1 MKIFKY
7 IFLSL
12 FVVSSL
18 TGCNNWINTNDAV
31 VSPNAGVD
39 APPAIILTHLQTAT
53 ISVQEGNNARYANMF
68 TQHFRGLLRQHLT
81 YDGYGLTNQNFQWGI
96 EYQEIIHQ
104 ANIVIEKANATGDK
118 VLVGI
123 AKIMKAWTFGSLTA
137 LYGDIPFTE
146 ADNLEK
152 FPNPK
157 YDDQVTVVYP
167 GVIALLNEGIADLG
181 AGGSA
186 TTGDIFFKDGAT
198 QIANWIAAA
207 NTLKARFQLHL
218 AASNNDYASV
228 ITSATSGISAVANN
242 VMAPHAG
249 TTLKDANLYWDFLTN
264 QRGGDYGATGS
275 FLEALI
281 KTGGAKNNAKTN
293 ESARYADIF
302 SSSDDINTT
311 TSTIFGASASFPLV
325 TYEEN
330 QLILAE
336 ANARLGNDAAALTAL
351 NNVRAALAAKYTA
364 GTYTAYVSTDTEVA
378 TNAALLA
385 EIIRERY
392 CTLVG
397 QVEVFNDVRRTDNA
411 IGLTPTT
418 GTALIARFIYPLV
431 EDQSNSSTPKGIGL
445 FEKVKVF
452 GGTK

>member
-1 MKIFKY
+1 M
-7 IFLSL
+7 
-12 FVVSSL
+12 
-18 TGCNNWINTNDAV
+18 
-31 VSPNAGVD
+31 VSPNAATD
-39 APPAIILTHLQTAT
+39 APASAILTHVQTAT
-53 ISVQEGNNARYANMF
+53 ISVQEGDDARYANMF
-68 TQHFRGLLRQHLT
+68 TQHFRGLDRQHRT

-104 ANIVIEKANATGDK
+104 ANIVIEKANLAGDK
-118 VLVGI
+118 VLAGI
-123 AKIMKAWTFGSLTA
+123 AKIMKAWTFGTLTS

-146 ADNLEK
+146 ADDLEK

-181 AGGSA
+181 AGGA
-186 TTGDIFFKDGAT
+186 TAGDIFYNTAAT
-198 QIANWIAAA
+198 QAANWIAAA

-218 AASNNDYASV
+218 ATSNNDYASV
-228 ITSATSGISAVANN
+228 ITSASSGISAVANN
-242 VMAPHAG
+242 LMAPHAG

-264 QRGGDYGATGS
+264 QRAGDYGATGS

-281 KTGGAKNNAKTN
+281 KTGGAKNNTKTN
-293 ESARYADIF
+293 ESARYADVF
-302 SSSDDINTT
+302 SNSNDINTT

-336 ANARLGNDAAALTAL
+336 ANARQGNDAAALTAL
-351 NNVRAALAAKYTA
+351 NNVRAALAAKYTT
-364 GTYTAYVSTDTEVA
+364 GTYTAYIATDIEVA
-378 TNAALLA
+378 TNAALLS

-397 QVEVFNDVRRTDNA
+397 QIEVFNDVRRTNNA

-418 GTALIARFIYPLV
+418 GTTLPGRFIYPIV
-431 EDQSNSSTPKGIGL
+431 EDQSNSSTPTGLGL
-445 FEKVKVF
+445 FEKVKAF